1 VCDESLRIVDDSG
14 CVAEEAVLMD
24 GFLAF
29 VAIRT
34 EQHRGTPMAREYP
47 EHPIVGVAAVV
58 LRDGHVLLVQ
68 RGREPA
74 RGLWGLPGGMLELG
88 ETLAEG
94 VRREVWE
101 ECGVEIE
108 VGAVVGVF
116 EPMQRDTEGRL
127 RYHYVVLDYLARYVG
142 GELQAADDADDA
154 RWIRLEELERLPMLA
169 ATREMIRTAAA
180 KPVA

>member
-1 VCDESLRIVDDSG
+1 MS
-14 CVAEEAVLMD
+14 
-24 GFLAF
+24 
-29 VAIRT
+29 
-34 EQHRGTPMAREYP
+34 REYP

-58 LRDGHVLLVQ
+58 LWDGQVLLVQ

-74 RGLWGLPGGMLELG
+74 KGLWGLPGGMLELG
-88 ETLAEG
+88 ETVTEG

-108 VGAVVGVF
+108 VGPLVGVF
-116 EPMQRDTEGRL
+116 EPMQRDDAGRL

-154 RWIRLEELERLPMLA
+154 RWVSPAELEGLPMLVE
-169 ATREMIRTAAA
+169 TREMIKRVLESAA
-180 KPVA
+180 

>member
-1 VCDESLRIVDDSG
+1 MS
-14 CVAEEAVLMD
+14 
-24 GFLAF
+24 
-29 VAIRT
+29 
-34 EQHRGTPMAREYP
+34 REYP

-58 LRDGHVLLVQ
+58 LWDGQVLLVQ

-74 RGLWGLPGGMLELG
+74 KGLWGLPGGMLELG
-88 ETLAEG
+88 ETVAEG

-108 VGAVVGVF
+108 VGPLVGVF
-116 EPMQRDTEGRL
+116 EPMQRDDAGRL

-154 RWIRLEELERLPMLA
+154 RWVSPAELERLPMLVE
-169 ATREMIRTAAA
+169 TREMIKRALENAA
-180 KPVA
+180 

>member
-1 VCDESLRIVDDSG
+1 MS
-14 CVAEEAVLMD
+14 
-24 GFLAF
+24 
-29 VAIRT
+29 
-34 EQHRGTPMAREYP
+34 REYP

-58 LRDGHVLLVQ
+58 LWDGQVLLVQ

-74 RGLWGLPGGMLELG
+74 KGLWGLPGGMLELG
-88 ETLAEG
+88 ETVAEG

-108 VGAVVGVF
+108 VGPLVGVF
-116 EPMQRDTEGRL
+116 EPMQRDDAGRL

-154 RWIRLEELERLPMLA
+154 RWVSPAELEGLPMLVE
-169 ATREMIRTAAA
+169 TREMIKRALENAA
-180 KPVA
+180 